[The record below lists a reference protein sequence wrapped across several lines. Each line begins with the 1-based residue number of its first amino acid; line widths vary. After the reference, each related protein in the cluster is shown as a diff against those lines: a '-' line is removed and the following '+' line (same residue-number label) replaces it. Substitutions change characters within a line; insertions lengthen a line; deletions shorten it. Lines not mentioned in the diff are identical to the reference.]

1 MYLPLSTTS
10 PTKPTLE
17 DRFEVGELKSITRL
31 DNCWR
36 VEAVFQARSDRCP
49 ICQRSMLIHE
59 WSRGRSPYFDMPY
72 EGLPVQI
79 FVTRPRYRCRNC
91 DITRTPVVP
100 GLEEGHR
107 ITRRLIEFLPSSI
120 WYSTSLRTLAKSA
133 GMSPASLGNVLKSI
147 AQEAQSDVLMP
158 SKIGIH
164 EFRVGE
170 RTHIVVS
177 NLDLGSVVAFF
188 PAGASQLTL
197 LAMFLEGVEGKT
209 EIQEITSPANINI
222 LTAIFDGST
231 NSNCYC
237 SLTSIHDL
245 LPEVISKATNL
256 RSKKGL
262 SGSIS
267 PRKAF
272 EIAQLHLLE
281 LSPEQHSGYLRG
293 LQIKDPFWAS
303 FAAKE
308 DLIEAIQKNA
318 SIAWFET
325 VGDWYRNLPAT
336 QQVTFGPV
344 VTKIYEMREFSPVI
358 STNQMLGRIETELR
372 TLERLLVRPGVR
384 FSDEM
389 ISTLLLASPLMHV
402 PIKRE
407 IGSKGAGPYWLEE
420 HLPAKIIMGATH
432 AGTHLESLVGLLTVI
447 WANNS

>member
-1 MYLPLSTTS
+1 MYIPISTTS

-17 DRFEVGELKSITRL
+17 DRFEAGELKSITRL
-31 DNCWR
+31 DNFWR

-79 FVTRPRYRCRNC
+79 FVTRPRYRCRTC

-100 GLEEGHR
+100 GLEERHR

-120 WYSTSLRTLAKSA
+120 WYSTSLRALAKSV
-133 GMSPASLGNVLKSI
+133 GISPASLGNVLKSI
-147 AQEAQSDVLMP
+147 AQKAEYDVLMP

-197 LAMFLEGVEGKT
+197 LAKFLKGVERKT

-222 LTAIFDGST
+222 LKAIFDGKT
-231 NSNCYC
+231 DSNCYC

-245 LPEVISKATNL
+245 LPRVISRATNL
-256 RSKKGL
+256 RSRKGL

-267 PRKAF
+267 IRKAF
-272 EIAQLHLLE
+272 EIAQLHLHD
-281 LSPEQHSGYLRG
+281 LSPEQQRSHLNG
-293 LQIKDPFWAS
+293 LQIKDPFWTS

-308 DLIEAIQKNA
+308 DLVKALQENV
-318 SIAWFET
+318 SITWFEA
-325 VGDWYRNLPAT
+325 VGAWYRNLSAA

-344 VTKIYEMREFSPVI
+344 VAKIYEMREFSPVI
-358 STNQMLGRIETELR
+358 STNPMLGVIETELR

-389 ISTLLLASPLMHV
+389 ISYLLLASSVMHV
-402 PIKRE
+402 RIKRE
-407 IGSKGAGPYWLEE
+407 FGCKGSEPYWLEE
-420 HLPAKIIMGATH
+420 HLSAEIHMGATH

-447 WANNS
+447 RAK